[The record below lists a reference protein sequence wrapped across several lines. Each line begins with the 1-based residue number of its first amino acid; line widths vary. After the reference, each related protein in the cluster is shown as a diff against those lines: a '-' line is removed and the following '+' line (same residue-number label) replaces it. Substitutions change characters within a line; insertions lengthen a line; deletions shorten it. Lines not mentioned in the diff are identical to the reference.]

1 MQNEIV
7 MAVDGR
13 MHWVAFS
20 EKRVGLDLESEWR
33 ADGSTAL
40 DRFRVVAHLLLLLD
54 RRATYVF
61 QSLATR
67 VC

>member
-13 MHWVAFS
+13 MQWVAFA

-33 ADGSTAL
+33 ADGSTAF
-40 DRFRVVAHLLLLLD
+40 DPSAVAHLLLLLD

>member
-1 MQNEIV
+1 MQNEIL

-20 EKRVGLDLESEWR
+20 EKRVGLDLQSEWR

-40 DRFRVVAHLLLLLD
+40 DRFRVVGHLLLLD